1 MKRNN
6 GLSSLITPWVLIT
19 AIVLGIVG
27 IISLILILNWSR
39 PTRVPFGVVTA
50 ALTIIPA
57 PTGTNTPS
65 PTQTEPIQNT
75 EEPPAPPEG
84 ELDVGDFV
92 KISGTGGA
100 GLRLRSQPGLDYQ
113 PRFLGVEDEVFQIES
128 GPQDSDGYT
137 WWYLVA
143 PFDPERGG
151 WAVSNYLQVIQE
163 P

>member
-1 MKRNN
+1 MKKKE
-6 GLSSLITPWVLIT
+6 GLPRLISPGVIIT
-19 AIVLGIVG
+19 AIVLGIGG
-27 IISLILILNWSR
+27 IISLVLILNWNR
-39 PTRVPFGVVTA
+39 PPRVPVGVVTA

-57 PTGTNTPS
+57 PTVTNTPY
-65 PTQTEPIQNT
+65 PTQTEPTRNPD
-75 EEPPAPPEG
+75 EPPAPPEG
-84 ELDVGDFV
+84 ELGVGDFV

-113 PRFLGVEDEVFQIES
+113 PRFLGVEDEVFQIEN

-143 PFDPERGG
+143 PFDTERNG
-151 WAVSNYLQVIQE
+151 WAVSNYLQVLQE